1 MSLLLD
7 GISLPTIVL
16 ACGFFVVLIGFWGM
30 MSRRNIIQIIIGF
43 SLTDTGIHM
52 VMVAIGY
59 LNGRTAPII
68 DAAIDRARVTQTVV
82 DPIPSA
88 LVLTAIVIGLGV
100 TALMLSYA
108 IQIYKKNGSLWIDD
122 CSELKG

>member
-1 MSLLLD
+1 MSPTLA
-7 GISLPTIVL
+7 GVSLPVIVL
-16 ACGFFVVLIGFWGM
+16 ASGFMVVLIGLWGM
-30 MSRRNIIQIIIGF
+30 MTRKNIIQIIIGF

-68 DAAIDRARVTQTVV
+68 DAAVDRSQAASTLV

-88 LVLTAIVIGLGV
+88 LVLTAIVIGLGI

-108 IQIYKKNGSLWIDD
+108 IQIYKKNRSLSIDD

>member
-1 MSLLLD
+1 MSLTTA

-16 ACGFFVVLIGFWGM
+16 TSGFMVVLIGLWGM
-30 MSRRNIIQIIIGF
+30 MTRKNIIQIIIGF

-68 DAAIDRARVTQTVV
+68 DAAVDRSQAASTLV

-88 LVLTAIVIGLGV
+88 LVLTAIVIGLGI

-108 IQIYKKNGSLWIDD
+108 IQIYKKNRSLSIDD

>member
-1 MSLLLD
+1 MSLPTD

-16 ACGFFVVLIGFWGM
+16 ASGLLVVLIGLWGM

-52 VMVAIGY
+52 LMVAMGY
-59 LNGRTAPII
+59 LNGRTAPIL
-68 DAAIDRARVTQTVV
+68 DAAVDRAHAAETVV

-108 IQIYKKNGSLWIDD
+108 IQIHKKNGSLSIDD

>member
-1 MSLLLD
+1 MSLIPE

-16 ACGFFVVLIGFWGM
+16 TSGFIVILIGLWGM
-30 MSRRNIIQIIIGF
+30 MTRKNIIQIIIGF

-52 VMVAIGY
+52 VMVAVGY
-59 LNGRTAPII
+59 LNGRTAPIF
-68 DAAIDRARVTQTVV
+68 DAAVDRSQAAATLV

-88 LVLTAIVIGLGV
+88 LVLTAIVIGLGI

-108 IQIYKKNGSLWIDD
+108 IRIYKQNRSLSIDD

>member
-1 MSLLLD
+1 MID
-7 GISLPTIVL
+7 GVSLPTIVL
-16 ACGFFVVLIGFWGM
+16 ASGFMVVLIGFWGM
-30 MSRRNIIQIIIGF
+30 MTRKNIIQIIIGF
-43 SLTDTGIHM
+43 SLTDTGVHM

-68 DAAIDRARVTQTVV
+68 DAAVDRSQAASTLV

-88 LVLTAIVIGLGV
+88 LVLTAIVIGLGI

-108 IQIYKKNGSLWIDD
+108 IQIYKKNRSLSIDD

>member
-1 MSLLLD
+1 MSLITA

-16 ACGFFVVLIGFWGM
+16 TSGFMVVLIGLWGM
-30 MSRRNIIQIIIGF
+30 MTRKNIIQIIIGF

-68 DAAIDRARVTQTVV
+68 DAAVDRSQAASTLV

-88 LVLTAIVIGLGV
+88 LVLTAIVIGLGI

-108 IQIYKKNGSLWIDD
+108 IQIYKKNRSLSIDD

>member
-1 MSLLLD
+1 MSLVTA

-16 ACGFFVVLIGFWGM
+16 ASGFLVVLIGLWGM
-30 MSRRNIIQIIIGF
+30 LTRKNIIQIIIGF

-52 VMVAIGY
+52 VMVAVGY

-68 DAAIDRARVTQTVV
+68 DAAVDRSQAATTLV

-88 LVLTAIVIGLGV
+88 LVLTAIVIGLGI

-108 IQIYKKNGSLWIDD
+108 IRIYKQNRSLSIDD

>member
-1 MSLLLD
+1 MSLTMD
-7 GISLPTIVL
+7 GTSLPIIVL
-16 ACGFFVVLIGFWGM
+16 ASGLIVVLIGLWGM

-52 VMVAIGY
+52 LMVAVGY

-68 DAAIDRARVTQTVV
+68 DDAVERTQAATLVV

-100 TALMLSYA
+100 TALLLAYA
-108 IQIYKKNGSLWIDD
+108 IQIYKKNGSLSVDD